1 MQNTSGFGAFTKQH
15 REFFNALDD
24 KGWEPVAGY
33 TGVEQ
38 KTLSGEFDHD
48 HRTGCVTRL
57 SRWAPGASVADP
69 VSHDWCEEVFLISG
83 SMAIGTPD
91 APGDPLPAGTY
102 AVRPPHIPHGPFFS
116 TEGSGGTPRPLVRYV
131 LKREPRWRW
140 IWSRIHA
147 SASP

>member
-15 REFFNALDD
+15 QEFFNALDD

-57 SRWAPGASVADP
+57 SRWAEGAAVSEP
-69 VSHDWCEEVFLISG
+69 VSHDWCEEVYLISG
-83 SMAIGTPD
+83 TLSIGTPGNEER
-91 APGDPLPAGTY
+91 ALPAGTY
-102 AVRPPHIPHGPFFS
+102 AVRPADVPHGPFF
-116 TEGSGGTPRPLVRYV
+116 THDGCLMIEFLYYPP
-131 LKREPRWRW
+131 K
-140 IWSRIHA
+140 A
-147 SASP
+147 SA